1 VGDLAVE
8 EGEEKVEEE
17 EEKVEE
23 GKEEDAADPTG
34 GAMEAEEELSV
45 VEWVNLLRT
54 MPRAAAER
62 IRLRLAGCFDGSTF
76 RPPWSG
82 GHAEYTSEG
91 EEALNSLL
99 ALLEEIE
106 PMQPVAL
113 VDAVSGAAEHLTT
126 EICSRLDAGGA
137 TPRTSERTS
146 LHDRLKQRGVW
157 SGVAGEGVVMGVTQ
171 AEAIVLKMAISDGDA
186 RRKNR
191 KFLFTPELAIAG
203 VACNTSAS
211 GKTVAVLALV
221 QQFAPLLPRDVT
233 VEQHGMVAQRDRHAG
248 PGGSV
253 TFAEVLGAI
262 PSKEARDLV
271 LDQLVASNKVR
282 IEYKAAGSVRIQV
295 TDGKGKRSVTRLRWD
310 SIER

>member
-1 VGDLAVE
+1 
-8 EGEEKVEEE
+8 
-17 EEKVEE
+17 
-23 GKEEDAADPTG
+23 
-34 GAMEAEEELSV
+34 MEAEEELSV